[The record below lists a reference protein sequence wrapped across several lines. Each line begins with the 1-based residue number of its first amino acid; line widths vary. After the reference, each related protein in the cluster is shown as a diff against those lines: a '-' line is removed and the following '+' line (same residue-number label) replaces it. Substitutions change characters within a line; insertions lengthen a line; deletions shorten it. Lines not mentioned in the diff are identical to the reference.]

1 MSVSLRL
8 APAGSR
14 RWDVVG
20 VGDID
25 VDMFLGV
32 AVLAGRDEKVPARLL
47 GEHPG
52 GMIAN
57 VTCAASALGA
67 SAAMIGRVGTDPYGG
82 AAVRGLRDF
91 GVDASL
97 VTVVD
102 GGRTFYCVIMLDQS
116 GEKAL
121 TAVLTDCHW
130 PRREDIDPEWFS
142 ATRAVHLAGDD
153 LELATWVSREA
164 HTHGA
169 LVSLDLEAATAIH
182 GLHALR
188 PLLASTDVLFMNHSG
203 ARLLH
208 DDPLCAA
215 DLALGLGPSVVVVT
229 RGASGV
235 LASTCGE
242 VLRVDAL
249 PGPVID
255 TTGAGD
261 CFIGAFLTQ
270 LFAGHGIEEA
280 SRYAVAA
287 ASVSIRSVGSR
298 TSLPD
303 HETVLGLVDKTI
315 VTHVRRGET

>member
-1 MSVSLRL
+1 MNVSLRP

-32 AVLAGRDEKVPARLL
+32 TALAGRDEKVPARLL

-67 SAAMIGRVGTDPYGG
+67 SAAMIGRVGTDAYGEV
-82 AAVRGLRDF
+82 ALRGLRDF
-91 GVDASL
+91 GVDVSL
-97 VTVVD
+97 VTIVD
-102 GGRTFYCVIMLDQS
+102 GGRTFYCVIMLDGS

-130 PRREDIDPEWFS
+130 PRRHDIDPECFS

-153 LELATWVSREA
+153 LELATWVGREA
-164 HTHGA
+164 RARGA
-169 LVSLDLEAATAIH
+169 LVSLDLEASTAAH
-182 GLHALR
+182 GMPALR

-203 ARLLH
+203 CRLFD
-208 DDPLCAA
+208 DDPVRAA
-215 DLALGLGPSVVVVT
+215 ELAHGLGPKVVVVT
-229 RGASGV
+229 RGARGV
-235 LASTCGE
+235 LASTHQE
-242 VLRVDAL
+242 TFRVDAL
-249 PGPVID
+249 PGPVVD

-261 CFIGAFLTQ
+261 CFIGAFLTR
-270 LFAGHGIEEA
+270 LLAENGVDEA

-303 HETVLGLVDKTI
+303 HEMVLGLVGKTR
-315 VTHVRRGET
+315 VTQVRRGET